1 MGVGVVVP
9 ALAGAADLT
18 PERLTAQEWR
28 AFSDVFPTLPGD
40 GYPIRLR
47 PQGTVETANLA
58 RVTQWMLSSAGEL
71 ALQEKDGESLWMFRW
86 YPAQNLLVSCPR
98 APQSAFPPLVLAPPG
113 STLTSVG
120 DGLRALGLT
129 RCGPRPR

>member
-1 MGVGVVVP
+1 MIGTHWLAWVVLGIGVVVH
-9 ALAGAADLT
+9 AVAGAADLT

-28 AFSDVFPTLPGD
+28 AFSDVSPTLPGD

-58 RVTQWMLSSAGEL
+58 RVTQWMLNSAGEL
-71 ALQEKDGESLWMFRW
+71 ALPEKDGES
-86 YPAQNLLVSCPR
+86 
-98 APQSAFPPLVLAPPG
+98 PQSAFPPLVLAPPG
-113 STLTSVG
+113 STITSV
-120 DGLRALGLT
+120 DEGLRALGLT